1 MQEHKRVAVLGTGL
15 MGAPM
20 ARNLLGAGHVVTVWN
35 RSPEKARALAEHGA
49 TVADTPAAAVQ
60 GAAVVISM
68 LADGAATASVLA
80 DKALLTALTPG
91 TIWIEMASVKPE
103 EARAQARQLRD
114 LGLRHLDAPVS
125 GGTRGAE
132 NGMLAIMAGG
142 DLEVFH
148 DALSVL
154 IAMGR
159 PVHVG
164 PSGAGQLAKLANQTI
179 VAITIGA
186 VAEAML
192 LLEKGGANTQAVRDA
207 LKGGFADSTILQQ
220 HGKRMTNRDFV
231 PGGLSRLQVKDL
243 DNALAEAR
251 SMGLTLPMAAE
262 TRARFAHL
270 VDGMQGGEMDHS
282 ALFLELLQRNGLDT

>member
-1 MQEHKRVAVLGTGL
+1 MQDTKRVALLGTGL

-20 ARNLLGAGHVVTVWN
+20 VRNLLAAGHEVAVWN
-35 RSPEKARALAEHGA
+35 RSPEKAQALASFGA
-49 TVADTPAAAVQ
+49 NVRDTPAEAIAE
-60 GAAVVISM
+60 AEVVISM
-68 LADGAATASVLA
+68 LADGAATQALMDMPGSLEALA
-80 DKALLTALTPG
+80 EGA
-91 TIWIEMASVKPE
+91 IWIEMASVKPD
-103 EARAQARQLRD
+103 EARHQASRLAAI
-114 LGLRHLDAPVS
+114 GVRHLDAPVS

-148 DALSVL
+148 EALSVL
-154 IAMGR
+154 ISMGR
-159 PVHVG
+159 PTHVG

-192 LLEKGGANTQAVRDA
+192 MLEKGGANPQAVRDA

-220 HGKRMTNRDFV
+220 HGKRMTNGDFD
-231 PGGLSRLQVKDL
+231 PGGLSRLQLKDL

-251 SMGLTLPMAAE
+251 AFGLTLPMAE
-262 TRARFAHL
+262 DTRARFAHL
-270 VDGMQGGEMDHS
+270 VNDMEGGELDHS
-282 ALFLELLQRNGLDT
+282 ALYLELLSRNGLGT